1 MAFIKTLGELADA
14 GGPETLARKAA
25 REAAQS
31 ERRLW
36 LDVLEAIPGA
46 QRPDIAH
53 WWARDLRRKLGLRQ
67 PKDVVR
73 AQTRE
78 RVRRYRE
85 RQRAATHTARRG
97 CLREIHL
104 FRIARLYRPGLLLE
118 VCS

>member
-1 MAFIKTLGELADA
+1 MRYRTLGELADA

-25 REAAQS
+25 QEAAQS

-36 LDVLEAIPGA
+36 LDVLEAIPEA
-46 QRPDIAH
+46 KRPDIVC
-53 WWARDLRRKLGLRQ
+53 WWISDLRHKLGLRQ

-85 RQRAATHTARRG
+85 RHRADPESER
-97 CLREIHL
+97 C
-104 FRIARLYRPGLLLE
+104 RPNSDE
-118 VCS
+118 E